1 MQDTIKIFFSEE
13 SNFNL
18 LDISVNQQSVQY
30 TKQDK
35 SLVLTVDQHVGV
47 NLLRIKLS
55 AANESFE
62 VVDVK
67 INNVSLRMS
76 LYLSY
81 IDHNQRKYQPATSL
95 TDVDQTWVLPFG
107 SPVSFWLSLVTKK
120 FKHSEFGKNLYERYN
135 IYYPESRQVGSTFP
149 KLIQDYFKYDFDF
162 TVVDKATATW
172 DDIPYLPLKVKLDT
186 TEVYKEIM
194 ENLDYF
200 YANKTPSGQMSYN
213 TVDDPTVD
221 PEHWAA
227 WWFGRGSYYLDDV
240 AKFPKFK
247 KFLTD
252 LNIKGTVATG
262 AIVLTKPKSFVSP
275 HVDDDFFHIAN
286 YDKISGC
293 ACIYIPISPAIGD
306 ANIKL
311 AGVGTLPCEPLVF
324 NNDRFVHGVYNDS
337 SSLRVF
343 MSMRVDPNLN
353 SHLFDKET
361 QL

>member
-1 MQDTIKIFFSEE
+1 MQDNIKIFFSAE
-13 SNFNL
+13 SDFTL
-18 LDISVNQQSVQY
+18 LDISVNQQTIQY
-30 TKQDK
+30 TKHGNC
-35 SLVLTVDQHVGV
+35 LELTVDQHVGV
-47 NLLRIKLS
+47 NLLRIQLLE
-55 AANESFE
+55 AHEIFE

-81 IDHNQRKYQPATSL
+81 IDCNQHKYQPATRL
-95 TDVDQTWVLPFG
+95 ADINQTWVLPFG
-107 SPVSFWLSLVTKK
+107 SPVSFWLSLVSKK
-120 FKHSEFGKNLYERYN
+120 FKHSEFGKNLYEQYN
-135 IYYPESRQVGSTFP
+135 IYYPEPCHVSGTFP
-149 KLIQDYFKYDFDF
+149 KLIQDYFNYDFDF
-162 TVVDKATATW
+162 TVVDKAKAGW
-172 DDIPYLPLKVKLDT
+172 DDIPYLPLKVNLDT
-186 TEVYKEIM
+186 TEVYKEIL

-200 YANKTPSGQMSYN
+200 YENKTPSGQMAYN
-213 TVDDPTVD
+213 TSDDPTVD

-252 LNIKGTVATG
+252 LDIKGTVATG
-262 AIVLTKPKSFVSP
+262 AIVLTKPNSFVSP

-293 ACIYIPISPAIGD
+293 ACIYIPISPVAGD

-311 AGVGTLPCEPLVF
+311 AGVGILPCEPLVF

-337 SSLRVF
+337 NSLRVF
-343 MSMRVDPNLN
+343 MSMRVDPNAN
-353 SHLFDKET
+353 SHLFDKTT